1 MKKISAFFLVFLFL
15 MPFLSFSQDLNIDG
29 DTVKIS
35 ATSFPS
41 MRFPDE
47 IQNAKISCPDE
58 NYKLQYNGNRIT
70 IKPDVDKPV
79 SPCQLFID
87 EGTEKKP
94 RNHRFILIF
103 TEPTESFEVYHDLH
117 TNDLIQQRIDYLQSS
132 KIKVAEQP
140 APKPDVK
147 SAIASSGTTKDKPA
161 AVKDNNVLNGNDSV
175 FVLDGGRKLYR
186 SELEK
191 KIGDKTYMLTK
202 CLELLI
208 KKKENYNNAIDYGMK
223 LFNYDETRTVQISN
237 KKTNTIDT
245 RPIKKYFIKMSQ
257 LQYDRVDIKWRTGV
271 FISNIV
277 KQEDGTYRGV
287 VAIEQ
292 EFTGY
297 NGNEANYAFH
307 DVTKKKL
314 EFTIKIWD
322 AMQDGKEKTFMDVYL
337 GNIGVSE
344 SLK

>member
-1 MKKISAFFLVFLFL
+1 MKKTTAFFLFCFVL
-15 MPFLSFSQDLNIDG
+15 MPFFSFSQDLNIDG
-29 DTVKIS
+29 DTVRIS
-35 ATSFPS
+35 SQAFPN

-58 NYKLQYNGNRIT
+58 NYKLQYNGDRIT
-70 IKPDVDKPV
+70 IKPGTDKPF

-87 EGTEKKP
+87 EGTEKKQ
-94 RNHRFILIF
+94 RNHRFILLY
-103 TEPTESFEVYHDLH
+103 TEPTQIFEVYHDLH
-117 TNDLIQQRIDYLQSS
+117 TTELLQQRIDYLAAS
-132 KIKVAEQP
+132 KKKAAEPVAQKVDNPPVA
-140 APKPDVK
+140 
-147 SAIASSGTTKDKPA
+147 SAPA
-161 AVKDNNVLNGNDSV
+161 AQKEKPEAKDNSVLNGSDSV

-186 SELEK
+186 AELEK

-202 CLELLI
+202 CLELLC

-223 LFNYDETRTVQISN
+223 LFNYDETRTVQISS
-237 KKTNTIDT
+237 KKTNQIDT

>member
-1 MKKISAFFLVFLFL
+1 
-15 MPFLSFSQDLNIDG
+15 
-29 DTVKIS
+29 
-35 ATSFPS
+35 
-41 MRFPDE
+41 
-47 IQNAKISCPDE
+47 
-58 NYKLQYNGNRIT
+58 
-70 IKPDVDKPV
+70 
-79 SPCQLFID
+79 
-87 EGTEKKP
+87 
-94 RNHRFILIF
+94 
-103 TEPTESFEVYHDLH
+103 
-117 TNDLIQQRIDYLQSS
+117 
-132 KIKVAEQP
+132 
-140 APKPDVK
+140 
-147 SAIASSGTTKDKPA
+147 
-161 AVKDNNVLNGNDSV
+161 
-175 FVLDGGRKLYR
+175 
-186 SELEK
+186 
-191 KIGDKTYMLTK
+191 
-202 CLELLI
+202 
-208 KKKENYNNAIDYGMK
+208 MK
-223 LFNYDETRTVQISN
+223 LFNYDETRTVQISS
-237 KKTNTIDT
+237 KKTNTIES